1 MLYFKSDC
9 SKIIFFLI
17 TKIKHAYCQ
26 LETKLVFYVNSK
38 YVSSGVQ
45 VGQTWVCIWARQF
58 VCCMYGLE
66 QASPSSVIHT
76 SSSVG
81 ETIPTP
87 RWLMED

>member
-26 LETKLVFYVNSK
+26 LETKLVFYINSK
-38 YVSSGVQ
+38 YVSSGT
-45 VGQTWVCIWARQF
+45 GRTDLGLYLGSQF

-66 QASPSSVIHT
+66 
-76 SSSVG
+76 
-81 ETIPTP
+81 
-87 RWLMED
+87 